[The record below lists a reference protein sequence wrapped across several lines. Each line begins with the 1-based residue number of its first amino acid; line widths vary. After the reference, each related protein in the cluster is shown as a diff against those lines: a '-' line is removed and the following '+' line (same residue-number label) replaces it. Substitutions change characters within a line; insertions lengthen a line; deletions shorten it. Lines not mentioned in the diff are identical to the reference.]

1 MSRLKSDLS
10 VSTELTLLLVS
21 LADTRP
27 GLQAEWSAGS
37 DGQILD
43 INYSFEI
50 GNLVSK
56 AAKDNEGEGRV
67 IKRQIELQS
76 LFSK

>member
-1 MSRLKSDLS
+1 MSHIKSDLR

-50 GNLVSK
+50 RSLVTKASK
-56 AAKDNEGEGRV
+56 G
-67 IKRQIELQS
+67 
-76 LFSK
+76 